1 MLLSGNITLSTPP
14 PSQRD
19 VCPEPLKTYRC
30 VSQDI
35 TIAPD
40 GLSFTLQER

>member
-14 PSQRD
+14 QRD
-19 VCPEPLKTYRC
+19 VCPGPLKTYRC